1 MDMKDL
7 FQMLAE
13 EKAKNSAAQKK
24 TKKKSKDLQGD
35 FLEAFSSEL
44 KQLKEE
50 EEKQKRE
57 VAAMEAWLTSPTD
70 KGGVQVEEIVGDT
83 EDKLPEIEEIQEVVE
98 QVFEEDKE
106 ILEELVDTPLQEQAL
121 DYLKTKRVEISEEQ
135 VKIKGLEKQI
145 DDVKKSIMSIRLGLQ
160 GSSGGGAVKIKDMDD
175 LDRSTALV
183 NNKFLKYNSAS
194 GKWVGADASGGGS
207 VDFSAVGESIVP
219 STTETYDL
227 GTASKR
233 WKDLFLAGETID
245 LGGTKIS
252 KDSSGDVSFKDGSDN
267 LKKIIVDELHI
278 GNGSNVLKLKSSG
291 GKLKAVDNSNSK
303 ASHDVAFNEITSTPT
318 TLSGYGIT
326 DAQAALVSATNIKT
340 INGTSLLGSG
350 NITISGGGGG
360 DVAFADITSKPT
372 TLAGYGITDA
382 FDGAYSSLSGAPTIP
397 TVSNDFTNADHTKL
411 DGIEA
416 SADVTDTA
424 NVVAALTAGTNVTI
438 AADGTISS
446 ADTNTTYSVGDGGL
460 TQNNF
465 TNALKTKLDGIEAS
479 ADVTDATNVTAAGAL
494 MDGEVTNLAQVKAFD
509 SSDYATAAQGTKA
522 DTAHGWGNHASAGYL
537 TSFTETN
544 DLSSAVTW
552 VNVPNANIT
561 QGSVTQHQA
570 ALSIT
575 ESQISDLGSYITGYT
590 VTQSDVTAHQAALSI
605 TESQISDLGSYAT
618 LASPTLTGTPAAPTA
633 STGTNTTQL
642 ATTAFV
648 QQEITALKALLYA
661 YDQS

>member
-13 EKAKNSAAQKK
+13 EKAKNSAEQKK
-24 TKKKSKDLQGD
+24 TKNKSKDLQGD

-57 VAAMEAWLTSPTD
+57 VAAMEAWLTSPTN

-83 EDKLPEIEEIQEVVE
+83 EDKLPEIQEVVK

-121 DYLKTKRVEISEEQ
+121 DFLKTKRVELSEEQ

-175 LDRSTALV
+175 VDRSTALV
-183 NNKFLKYNSAS
+183 NNKFLKYDSAS
-194 GKWVGADASGGGS
+194 GKFVGADASGGGGS
-207 VDFSAVGESIVP
+207 ADFSSVGEHILP
-219 STTETYDL
+219 SATETYNL
-227 GTASKR
+227 GSATKR
-233 WKDLFLAGETID
+233 WNDLFLAGETID

-267 LKKIIVDELHI
+267 LKKVIVDEIHI
-278 GNGSNVLKLKSSG
+278 GNNGNVLKLKNSG
-291 GKLKAVDNSNSK
+291 GKLKAVDQSDAK
-303 ASHDVAFNEITSTPT
+303 ISHDVTFTEITSTPT

-326 DAQAALVSATNIKT
+326 DAQSALVSGTSIKT
-340 INGTSLLGSG
+340 VNGTSLLGSG
-350 NITISGGGGG
+350 NIAISGGGGG

-372 TLAGYGITDA
+372 TIDGYGITDA

-446 ADTNTTYSVGDGGL
+446 ADTNTTYTVGDGGL

-465 TNALKTKLDGIEAS
+465 TDADHTKLNGIEAS

-494 MDGEVTNLAQVKAFD
+494 MDSEVTNLAEVKAFD

-537 TSFTETN
+537 TS
-544 DLSSAVTW
+544 VT
-552 VNVPNANIT
+552 T
-561 QGSVTQHQA
+561 ST
-570 ALSIT
+570 
-575 ESQISDLGSYITGYT
+575 
-590 VTQSDVTAHQAALSI
+590 TQS
-605 TESQISDLGSYAT
+605 
-618 LASPTLTGTPAAPTA
+618 TGD
-633 STGTNTTQL
+633 NTTKI

-648 QQEITALKALLYA
+648 QQEINALKALLYS

>member
-13 EKAKNSAAQKK
+13 EKAKNSAEQKK

-70 KGGVQVEEIVGDT
+70 KGVVQVEEIVGDT
-83 EDKLPEIEEIQEVVE
+83 EDKLPEIQEVVE

-121 DYLKTKRVEISEEQ
+121 DFLKTKRVELSEEQ

-175 LDRSTALV
+175 VDRSTALV
-183 NNKFLKYNSAS
+183 NNKFLKYDSAS
-194 GKWVGADASGGGS
+194 GKFVGADASGGGGGS
-207 VDFSAVGESIVP
+207 ADFSSVGEHILP
-219 STTETYDL
+219 STTETYNL
-227 GTASKR
+227 GSTTKR
-233 WKDLFLAGETID
+233 WNDLFLSGETIN
-245 LGGTKIS
+245 LGGTKIQ
-252 KDSSGDVSFKDGSDN
+252 KDTNGDVTFKDGSDN
-267 LKKIIVDELHI
+267 LKKVIVDEIHI
-278 GNGSNVLKLKSSG
+278 GNNGNVLKLKNSN
-291 GKLKAVDNSNSK
+291 GKLKAVDDSDAK
-303 ASHDVAFNEITSTPT
+303 ASHDVAFSEISSTPT

-326 DAQAALVSATNIKT
+326 DAQAALVSASNIKT

-350 NITISGGGGG
+350 NISISGGGGG

-382 FDGAYSSLSGAPTIP
+382 FDGAYSSLSGTPTLFDGAYSSLSGVPTLFDGAYNSLTGKPTLFDGAYGSLTGTPTIP
-397 TVSNDFTNADHTKL
+397 TVDST
-411 DGIEA
+411 
-416 SADVTDTA
+416 S
-424 NVVAALTAGTNVTI
+424 
-438 AADGTISS
+438 
-446 ADTNTTYSVGDGGL
+446 
-460 TQNNF
+460 
-465 TNALKTKLDGIEAS
+465 
-479 ADVTDATNVTAAGAL
+479 VTAAGAL
-494 MDGEVTNLAQVKAFD
+494 MDSEVTNLSELKAFD

-537 TSFTETN
+537 TSATT
-544 DLSSAVTW
+544 ST
-552 VNVPNANIT
+552 
-561 QGSVTQHQA
+561 
-570 ALSIT
+570 
-575 ESQISDLGSYITGYT
+575 
-590 VTQSDVTAHQAALSI
+590 TQS
-605 TESQISDLGSYAT
+605 
-618 LASPTLTGTPAAPTA
+618 TGD
-633 STGTNTTQL
+633 NTTKI

-648 QQEITALKALLYA
+648 QQEINALKALLYA

>member
-1 MDMKDL
+1 MNDL

-13 EKAKNSAAQKK
+13 EKAKNSAKQKEE
-24 TKKKSKDLQGD
+24 KKKSKDLQGD

-44 KQLKEE
+44 KQLKEQE
-50 EEKQKRE
+50 EQQKRE
-57 VAAMEAWLTSPTD
+57 VAAMEAWLTSPTEKKD
-70 KGGVQVEEIVGDT
+70 ETIELVVEETDEPAT
-83 EDKLPEIEEIQEVVE
+83 EATDVTEEELEAVE
-98 QVFEEDKE
+98 QVLKEDE
-106 ILEELVDTPLQEQAL
+106 VILEQIADTPLQEQAL
-121 DYLKTKRVEISEEQ
+121 EFLKTKREELTEEQ

-145 DDVKKSIMSIRLGLQ
+145 EDVRKSITSIRLGLQ

-183 NNKFLKYNSAS
+183 NNKFLKYDSAT
-194 GKWVGADASGGGS
+194 GKFVGADASGGGGG
-207 VDFSAVGESIVP
+207 VDLSSVGEHILP

-227 GTASKR
+227 GSTTKR
-233 WKDLFLAGETID
+233 WRDLYLEGQTIN
-245 LGGTKIS
+245 LGGTKIQKNS
-252 KDSSGDVSFKDGSDN
+252 DGDVTFKDSSDN
-267 LKKIIVDELHI
+267 LKKVIVDELHI
-278 GNGSNVLKLKSSG
+278 GNGGNVLKLKSSG
-291 GKLKAVDNSNSK
+291 GKLKAVDNSNAK
-303 ASHDVAFNEITSTPT
+303 ISHDVAFSEISSTPT

-326 DAQAALVSATNIKT
+326 DAQSALVSGTSIKT
-340 INGTSLLGSG
+340 VNGTSLLGSG
-350 NITISGGGGG
+350 NITISGGGG

-382 FDGAYSSLSGAPTIP
+382 FDGAYSSLSGTPTIP
-397 TVSNDFTNADHTKL
+397 TVDST
-411 DGIEA
+411 
-416 SADVTDTA
+416 S
-424 NVVAALTAGTNVTI
+424 
-438 AADGTISS
+438 
-446 ADTNTTYSVGDGGL
+446 
-460 TQNNF
+460 
-465 TNALKTKLDGIEAS
+465 
-479 ADVTDATNVTAAGAL
+479 VTAAGAL
-494 MDGEVTNLAQVKAFD
+494 MDSEVTNLAEVKAFD

-552 VNVPNANIT
+552 ANVPNANIT

-648 QQEITALKALLYA
+648 QQEINALKALLYA

>member
-13 EKAKNSAAQKK
+13 EKAKNSADQKK

-57 VAAMEAWLTSPTD
+57 VAAMEAWLTSPTN

-83 EDKLPEIEEIQEVVE
+83 EDKLPEIQEVVE

-106 ILEELVDTPLQEQAL
+106 ILKELVDTPLQEQAL
-121 DYLKTKRVEISEEQ
+121 DFLKTKRVELSEEQ

-233 WKDLFLAGETID
+233 WNDLFLAGETID

-252 KDSSGDVSFKDGSDN
+252 KDSSGDVSFKDSSDN

-278 GNGSNVLKLKSSG
+278 GNGGNVLKLKSSG

-303 ASHDVAFNEITSTPT
+303 VSHDVAFNEITSTPT

-350 NITISGGGGG
+350 NITVSGGGGG
-360 DVAFADITSKPT
+360 DVAFADVTSKPT
-372 TLAGYGITDA
+372 TIAGYGITDA

-411 DGIEA
+411 NGIEA

-424 NVVAALTAGTNVTI
+424 NVVSALTAGTNVTI

-465 TNALKTKLDGIEAS
+465 TDALKTKLDGIEAS
-479 ADVTDATNVTAAGAL
+479 ADVTDTTNVVAALTAGTNVTIASDGTISSTDTNTTYSVGDGGLTQNNFTDALKTKLDGIEASADVTDTANVTSAGAL
-494 MDGEVTNLAQVKAFD
+494 MDTEVTNLAEVKAFD

-522 DTAHGWGNHASAGYL
+522 DTANGWGNHASAGYL
-537 TSFTETN
+537 TSATT
-544 DLSSAVTW
+544 ST
-552 VNVPNANIT
+552 
-561 QGSVTQHQA
+561 
-570 ALSIT
+570 
-575 ESQISDLGSYITGYT
+575 
-590 VTQSDVTAHQAALSI
+590 TQS
-605 TESQISDLGSYAT
+605 
-618 LASPTLTGTPAAPTA
+618 TGD
-633 STGTNTTQL
+633 NTTKI

>member
-1 MDMKDL
+1 MDMNDL

-13 EKAKNSAAQKK
+13 EKAKNSAKQKEE
-24 TKKKSKDLQGD
+24 KKKSKDLQGD

-44 KQLKEE
+44 KQLKEQE
-50 EEKQKRE
+50 EQQKRE
-57 VAAMEAWLTSPTD
+57 VAAMEAWLTSPTEKKD
-70 KGGVQVEEIVGDT
+70 ETIELVVEETDEPAT
-83 EDKLPEIEEIQEVVE
+83 EATDVTEEELEAVE
-98 QVFEEDKE
+98 QVLKEDE
-106 ILEELVDTPLQEQAL
+106 VILEQIADTPLQEQAL
-121 DYLKTKRVEISEEQ
+121 EFLKTKREELTEEQ

-145 DDVKKSIMSIRLGLQ
+145 EDVRKSITSIRLGLQ

-183 NNKFLKYNSAS
+183 NNKFLKYDSAT
-194 GKWVGADASGGGS
+194 GKFVGADASGGGG
-207 VDFSAVGESIVP
+207 VDLSSVGEHILP

-227 GTASKR
+227 GSTTKR
-233 WKDLFLAGETID
+233 WRDLYLEGQTIN
-245 LGGTKIS
+245 LGGTKIQKNNDGDVTF
-252 KDSSGDVSFKDGSDN
+252 KDSSDN
-267 LKKIIVDELHI
+267 LKKVIVDELHI
-278 GNGSNVLKLKSSG
+278 GNGGGVLKLKSSG
-291 GKLKAVDNSNSK
+291 GKLKAVDETDAK
-303 ASHDVAFNEITSTPT
+303 ISHDVAFSEISSTPT

-326 DAQAALVSATNIKT
+326 DAQSALVSGTSIKT
-340 INGTSLLGSG
+340 VNGTSLLGSG
-350 NITISGGGGG
+350 NITISGGGG

-382 FDGAYSSLSGAPTIP
+382 FDGAYSSLSGTPTIP
-397 TVSNDFTNADHTKL
+397 TVDST
-411 DGIEA
+411 
-416 SADVTDTA
+416 S
-424 NVVAALTAGTNVTI
+424 
-438 AADGTISS
+438 
-446 ADTNTTYSVGDGGL
+446 
-460 TQNNF
+460 
-465 TNALKTKLDGIEAS
+465 
-479 ADVTDATNVTAAGAL
+479 VTAAGAL
-494 MDGEVTNLAQVKAFD
+494 MDSEVTNLAQVKAFD

-522 DTAHGWGNHASAGYL
+522 DTAL
-537 TSFTETN
+537 QSFTETN

-552 VNVPNANIT
+552 ANVPNANIT

-633 STGTNTTQL
+633 STGTDTTQL

-648 QQEITALKALLYA
+648 QQEINALKALLYS

>member
-1 MDMKDL
+1 MDMNDL

-13 EKAKNSAAQKK
+13 EKAKNSAEQKK

-57 VAAMEAWLTSPTD
+57 VAAMEAWLTSPTEKKD
-70 KGGVQVEEIVGDT
+70 EKIELVVEETDEPVT
-83 EDKLPEIEEIQEVVE
+83 EVTDVTEEELEAVE
-98 QVFEEDKE
+98 QVLTEDE
-106 ILEELVDTPLQEQAL
+106 QILERIADTPLQEQAL
-121 DYLKTKRVEISEEQ
+121 EFLKTKREELTEEQ

-145 DDVKKSIMSIRLGLQ
+145 DDVRKSITSIRLGLQ

-175 LDRSTALV
+175 LDRSTAFV
-183 NNKFLKYNSAS
+183 NNKFLKYDSAT
-194 GKWVGADASGGGS
+194 GKFVGADASGGGGG
-207 VDFSAVGESIVP
+207 VDLSSVGEHFLP

-227 GTASKR
+227 GSATKR
-233 WKDLFLAGETID
+233 WRDLYLQDQTIN
-245 LGGTKIS
+245 LGGTKIQKNS
-252 KDSSGDVSFKDGSDN
+252 DGDVTFKDSSDN

-278 GNGSNVLKLKSSG
+278 GNGGNVLKLKSSG
-291 GKLKAVDNSNSK
+291 GKLKAVDNSDAK
-303 ASHDVAFNEITSTPT
+303 VSHDVAFSEISSTPT

-326 DAQAALVSATNIKT
+326 DAQSALVSGTSIKT
-340 INGTSLLGSG
+340 VNGTSLLGSG
-350 NITISGGGGG
+350 NIAISGGGG
-360 DVAFADITSKPT
+360 DVAFSDITSKPT

-382 FDGAYSSLSGAPTIP
+382 FDGAYSSLSGTPTLFDGAYSSLSGTPTLFDGAYDSLSGKPTLFDGAYDSLSGKPTLFDGAYSSLTGKPTIP
-397 TVSNDFTNADHTKL
+397 TVDST
-411 DGIEA
+411 
-416 SADVTDTA
+416 S
-424 NVVAALTAGTNVTI
+424 
-438 AADGTISS
+438 
-446 ADTNTTYSVGDGGL
+446 
-460 TQNNF
+460 
-465 TNALKTKLDGIEAS
+465 
-479 ADVTDATNVTAAGAL
+479 VTAAGAL
-494 MDGEVTNLAQVKAFD
+494 MDSEVTNLAEVKAFD

-648 QQEITALKALLYA
+648 QQEINALKALLYA

>member
-13 EKAKNSAAQKK
+13 EKAKNSAEQKK

-35 FLEAFSSEL
+35 FLEVFSSEL

-70 KGGVQVEEIVGDT
+70 KGVVQVEEIVGDT
-83 EDKLPEIEEIQEVVE
+83 EDKLPEIQEVVE

-121 DYLKTKRVEISEEQ
+121 DFLKTKRVELSEEQ

-175 LDRSTALV
+175 VDRSTALV
-183 NNKFLKYNSAS
+183 NNKFLKYDSAS
-194 GKWVGADASGGGS
+194 GKFVGADASGGGGGS
-207 VDFSAVGESIVP
+207 ADFSSVGEHILP
-219 STTETYDL
+219 STTETYNL
-227 GTASKR
+227 GSTTKR
-233 WKDLFLAGETID
+233 WNDLFLSGETIN
-245 LGGTKIS
+245 LGGTKIQ
-252 KDSSGDVSFKDGSDN
+252 KDTNGDVTFKDGSDN
-267 LKKIIVDELHI
+267 LKKVIVDEIHI
-278 GNGSNVLKLKSSG
+278 GNNGNVLKLKNSN
-291 GKLKAVDNSNSK
+291 GKLKAVDDSDAK
-303 ASHDVAFNEITSTPT
+303 ASHDVAFSEISSTPT

-326 DAQAALVSATNIKT
+326 DAQAALVSASNIKT

-350 NITISGGGGG
+350 NISISGGGGG

-382 FDGAYSSLSGAPTIP
+382 FDGAYSSLSGTPTLFDGAYSSLSGTPTLFDGAYSSLSGVPTLFDGAYNSLTGKPTLFDGAYGSLTGTPTIP
-397 TVSNDFTNADHTKL
+397 TVDST
-411 DGIEA
+411 
-416 SADVTDTA
+416 S
-424 NVVAALTAGTNVTI
+424 
-438 AADGTISS
+438 
-446 ADTNTTYSVGDGGL
+446 
-460 TQNNF
+460 
-465 TNALKTKLDGIEAS
+465 
-479 ADVTDATNVTAAGAL
+479 VTAAGAL
-494 MDGEVTNLAQVKAFD
+494 MDSEVTNLSELKAFD

-537 TSFTETN
+537 TSATT
-544 DLSSAVTW
+544 ST
-552 VNVPNANIT
+552 
-561 QGSVTQHQA
+561 
-570 ALSIT
+570 
-575 ESQISDLGSYITGYT
+575 
-590 VTQSDVTAHQAALSI
+590 TQS
-605 TESQISDLGSYAT
+605 
-618 LASPTLTGTPAAPTA
+618 TGD
-633 STGTNTTQL
+633 NTTKI

-648 QQEITALKALLYA
+648 QQEINALKALLYS

>member
-13 EKAKNSAAQKK
+13 EKAKNSAEQKK
-24 TKKKSKDLQGD
+24 TKNKSKDLQGD

-57 VAAMEAWLTSPTD
+57 VAAMEAWLTSPTN

-83 EDKLPEIEEIQEVVE
+83 EDKLPEIQEVVE

-121 DYLKTKRVEISEEQ
+121 DFLKTKRVELSEEQ

-175 LDRSTALV
+175 VDRSTALV
-183 NNKFLKYNSAS
+183 NNKFLKYDSAS
-194 GKWVGADASGGGS
+194 GKFVGADASGGGGS
-207 VDFSAVGESIVP
+207 ADFSSVGEHILP
-219 STTETYDL
+219 SATETYNL
-227 GTASKR
+227 GSATKR
-233 WKDLFLAGETID
+233 WNDLFLAGETID

-267 LKKIIVDELHI
+267 LKKVIVDEIHI
-278 GNGSNVLKLKSSG
+278 GNNGNVLKLKNSG
-291 GKLKAVDNSNSK
+291 GKLKAVDQSDAK
-303 ASHDVAFNEITSTPT
+303 VSHDVTFSEITSTPT

-326 DAQAALVSATNIKT
+326 DAQSALVSGTSIKT
-340 INGTSLLGSG
+340 VNGTSLLGSG
-350 NITISGGGGG
+350 NIAISGGGGG
-360 DVAFADITSKPT
+360 DVAFAAIKNKPT
-372 TLAGYGITDA
+372 TIDGYGITDA

-416 SADVTDTA
+416 SADVTD
-424 NVVAALTAGTNVTI
+424 
-438 AADGTISS
+438 
-446 ADTNTTYSVGDGGL
+446 
-460 TQNNF
+460 
-465 TNALKTKLDGIEAS
+465 
-479 ADVTDATNVTAAGAL
+479 ATNVTAAGAL
-494 MDGEVTNLAQVKAFD
+494 MDSEVTNLAEVKAFD

-537 TSFTETN
+537 TS
-544 DLSSAVTW
+544 VT
-552 VNVPNANIT
+552 T
-561 QGSVTQHQA
+561 ST
-570 ALSIT
+570 
-575 ESQISDLGSYITGYT
+575 
-590 VTQSDVTAHQAALSI
+590 TQS
-605 TESQISDLGSYAT
+605 
-618 LASPTLTGTPAAPTA
+618 TGD
-633 STGTNTTQL
+633 NTTKI

-648 QQEITALKALLYA
+648 QQEINALKALLYS

>member
-13 EKAKNSAAQKK
+13 EKAKNSAEQKK

-70 KGGVQVEEIVGDT
+70 KGVDQVEEIVGDT
-83 EDKLPEIEEIQEVVE
+83 EDKLPEIQEDVE

-121 DYLKTKRVEISEEQ
+121 DFLKTKRVELSEEQ

-175 LDRSTALV
+175 VDRSTALV
-183 NNKFLKYNSAS
+183 NNKFLKYDSAS
-194 GKWVGADASGGGS
+194 GKFVGADASGGGGGS
-207 VDFSAVGESIVP
+207 ADFSSVGEHILP
-219 STTETYDL
+219 STTETYNL
-227 GTASKR
+227 GSTTKR
-233 WKDLFLAGETID
+233 WNDLFLAGETIN
-245 LGGTKIS
+245 LGGTKIQ
-252 KDSSGDVSFKDGSDN
+252 KDTNGDVTFKDGSDN
-267 LKKIIVDELHI
+267 LKKVIVDEIHI
-278 GNGSNVLKLKSSG
+278 GNNGNVLKLKNSN
-291 GKLKAVDNSNSK
+291 GKLKAVDDSDAK
-303 ASHDVAFNEITSTPT
+303 ASHDVAFSEISSTPT

-326 DAQAALVSATNIKT
+326 DAQAALVSASNIKT

-350 NITISGGGGG
+350 NISISGGGGG

-382 FDGAYSSLSGAPTIP
+382 FDGAYSSLSGTPTLFDGAYSSLSGTPTLFDGAYSSLSGVPTLFDGAYDSLTGKPTLFDGAYGSLTGTPTIP
-397 TVSNDFTNADHTKL
+397 TVDST
-411 DGIEA
+411 
-416 SADVTDTA
+416 S
-424 NVVAALTAGTNVTI
+424 
-438 AADGTISS
+438 
-446 ADTNTTYSVGDGGL
+446 
-460 TQNNF
+460 
-465 TNALKTKLDGIEAS
+465 
-479 ADVTDATNVTAAGAL
+479 VTAAGAL
-494 MDGEVTNLAQVKAFD
+494 MDSEVTNLSELKAFD

-537 TSFTETN
+537 TS
-544 DLSSAVTW
+544 VT
-552 VNVPNANIT
+552 T
-561 QGSVTQHQA
+561 ST
-570 ALSIT
+570 
-575 ESQISDLGSYITGYT
+575 
-590 VTQSDVTAHQAALSI
+590 TQSAGD
-605 TESQISDLGSYAT
+605 
-618 LASPTLTGTPAAPTA
+618 
-633 STGTNTTQL
+633 NTTKI

-648 QQEITALKALLYA
+648 QQEINALKALLYA

>member
-1 MDMKDL
+1 MNDL

-13 EKAKNSAAQKK
+13 EKAKNSAEQKK

-57 VAAMEAWLTSPTD
+57 VAAMEAWLTSPTEKKD
-70 KGGVQVEEIVGDT
+70 EKIELVVEETDEPVT
-83 EDKLPEIEEIQEVVE
+83 EVTDVTEEELEAVE
-98 QVFEEDKE
+98 QVLTEDE
-106 ILEELVDTPLQEQAL
+106 QILERIADTPLQEQAL
-121 DYLKTKRVEISEEQ
+121 EFLKTKREELTEEQ

-145 DDVKKSIMSIRLGLQ
+145 DDVRKSITSIRLGLQ

-183 NNKFLKYNSAS
+183 NNKFLKYDSAT
-194 GKWVGADASGGGS
+194 GKFVGADASGGGGG
-207 VDFSAVGESIVP
+207 VDLSSVGEHILP

-227 GTASKR
+227 GSATKR
-233 WKDLFLAGETID
+233 WRDLYLQGQTIN
-245 LGGTKIS
+245 LGGTKIQKNS
-252 KDSSGDVSFKDGSDN
+252 DGDVTFKDSSDN

-278 GNGSNVLKLKSSG
+278 GNGGNVLKLKSSG
-291 GKLKAVDNSNSK
+291 GKLKAVDNSDAK
-303 ASHDVAFNEITSTPT
+303 VSHDVAFSEISSTPT

-326 DAQAALVSATNIKT
+326 DAQSALVSGTSIKT
-340 INGTSLLGSG
+340 VNGTSLLGSG
-350 NITISGGGGG
+350 NIAISGGGG
-360 DVAFADITSKPT
+360 DVAFSDITSKPT

-382 FDGAYSSLSGAPTIP
+382 FDGAYSSLSGTPTLFDGAYDSLSGKPTLFDGAYSSLTGKPTIP
-397 TVSNDFTNADHTKL
+397 TVDST
-411 DGIEA
+411 
-416 SADVTDTA
+416 S
-424 NVVAALTAGTNVTI
+424 
-438 AADGTISS
+438 
-446 ADTNTTYSVGDGGL
+446 
-460 TQNNF
+460 
-465 TNALKTKLDGIEAS
+465 
-479 ADVTDATNVTAAGAL
+479 VTAAGAL
-494 MDGEVTNLAQVKAFD
+494 MDSEVTNLAEVKAFD

-544 DLSSAVTW
+544 DLSSVVTW

-648 QQEITALKALLYA
+648 QQEINALKALLYA

>member
-83 EDKLPEIEEIQEVVE
+83 EDKLPEIEEIQEVVK

-233 WKDLFLAGETID
+233 WNDLFLAGETID

-252 KDSSGDVSFKDGSDN
+252 KDSSGDVSFKDSSDN

-278 GNGSNVLKLKSSG
+278 GNGGNVLKLKSSG
-291 GKLKAVDNSNSK
+291 GKLKAVDNSDAK
-303 ASHDVAFNEITSTPT
+303 ASHDVAFSEISSTPT

-326 DAQAALVSATNIKT
+326 DAQAALVSASNIKT

-350 NITISGGGGG
+350 NISISGGGG

-411 DGIEA
+411 NGIEA

-424 NVVAALTAGTNVTI
+424 NVVSALTAGTNVTI

-465 TNALKTKLDGIEAS
+465 TDALKTKLDGIEAS
-479 ADVTDATNVTAAGAL
+479 ADVTDTTNVVAALTAGTNVTIASDGTISSTDTNTTYSVGDGGLTQNNFTDALKTKLDGIEASADVTDTANVTSAGAL
-494 MDGEVTNLAQVKAFD
+494 MDTEVTNLAEVKAFD

-522 DTAHGWGNHASAGYL
+522 DTANGWGNHASAGYL
-537 TSFTETN
+537 TSATT
-544 DLSSAVTW
+544 ST
-552 VNVPNANIT
+552 
-561 QGSVTQHQA
+561 
-570 ALSIT
+570 
-575 ESQISDLGSYITGYT
+575 
-590 VTQSDVTAHQAALSI
+590 TQS
-605 TESQISDLGSYAT
+605 
-618 LASPTLTGTPAAPTA
+618 TGD
-633 STGTNTTQL
+633 NTTKI

>member
-13 EKAKNSAAQKK
+13 EKAKNSAEQKK

-70 KGGVQVEEIVGDT
+70 KGVVQVEEIVGDT
-83 EDKLPEIEEIQEVVE
+83 EDKLPEIQEVVE

-121 DYLKTKRVEISEEQ
+121 DFLKTKRVELSEEQ

-175 LDRSTALV
+175 VDRSTALV
-183 NNKFLKYNSAS
+183 NNKFLKYDSAS
-194 GKWVGADASGGGS
+194 GKFVGADASGGGGGS
-207 VDFSAVGESIVP
+207 ADFSSVGEHILP
-219 STTETYDL
+219 STTETYNL
-227 GTASKR
+227 GSTTKR
-233 WKDLFLAGETID
+233 WNDLFLSGETIN
-245 LGGTKIS
+245 LGGTKIQ
-252 KDSSGDVSFKDGSDN
+252 KDTNGDVTFKDGSDN
-267 LKKIIVDELHI
+267 LKKVIVDEIHI
-278 GNGSNVLKLKSSG
+278 GNNGNVLKLKNSN
-291 GKLKAVDNSNSK
+291 GKLKAVDDSDAK
-303 ASHDVAFNEITSTPT
+303 ASHDVAFSEISSTPT

-326 DAQAALVSATNIKT
+326 DAQAALVSASNIKT

-350 NITISGGGGG
+350 NISISGGGG

-382 FDGAYSSLSGAPTIP
+382 FDGAYSSLSGTPTLFDGAYSSLSGVPTLFDGAYNSLTGKPTLFDGAYGSLTGTPTIP
-397 TVSNDFTNADHTKL
+397 TVDST
-411 DGIEA
+411 
-416 SADVTDTA
+416 S
-424 NVVAALTAGTNVTI
+424 
-438 AADGTISS
+438 
-446 ADTNTTYSVGDGGL
+446 
-460 TQNNF
+460 
-465 TNALKTKLDGIEAS
+465 
-479 ADVTDATNVTAAGAL
+479 VTAAGAL
-494 MDGEVTNLAQVKAFD
+494 MDSEVTNLSELKAFD

-537 TSFTETN
+537 TSATT
-544 DLSSAVTW
+544 ST
-552 VNVPNANIT
+552 
-561 QGSVTQHQA
+561 
-570 ALSIT
+570 
-575 ESQISDLGSYITGYT
+575 
-590 VTQSDVTAHQAALSI
+590 TQS
-605 TESQISDLGSYAT
+605 
-618 LASPTLTGTPAAPTA
+618 TGD
-633 STGTNTTQL
+633 NTTKI

-648 QQEITALKALLYA
+648 QQEINALKALLYA

>member
-1 MDMKDL
+1 MDMNDL

-13 EKAKNSAAQKK
+13 EKAKNSAKQKEE
-24 TKKKSKDLQGD
+24 KKKSKDLQGD

-44 KQLKEE
+44 KQLKEQE
-50 EEKQKRE
+50 ENQKRE

-83 EDKLPEIEEIQEVVE
+83 EDKLPEIEEIQEVVK

-135 VKIKGLEKQI
+135 VKMKGLEKQI

-194 GKWVGADASGGGS
+194 CKWVGADASGGGS

-233 WKDLFLAGETID
+233 WNDLFLAGETID

-252 KDSSGDVSFKDGSDN
+252 KDSSGDVSFKDSSDN
-267 LKKIIVDELHI
+267 LKKVIVDELHI
-278 GNGSNVLKLKSSG
+278 GNGGNVLKLKSSG
-291 GKLKAVDNSNSK
+291 GKLKAVDNSNAK
-303 ASHDVAFNEITSTPT
+303 ISHDVDFSEISSTPT

-326 DAQAALVSATNIKT
+326 DAQSALVSGTSIKT
-340 INGTSLLGSG
+340 VNGTSLLGSG
-350 NITISGGGGG
+350 NITISGGGG
-360 DVAFADITSKPT
+360 DVAFSDITSKPT

-411 DGIEA
+411 NGIEA

-424 NVVAALTAGTNVTI
+424 NVVSALTAGTNVTI

-465 TNALKTKLDGIEAS
+465 TDALKTKLDGIEAS
-479 ADVTDATNVTAAGAL
+479 ADVTDTANVTSAGAL
-494 MDGEVTNLAQVKAFD
+494 MDTEVTNLAEVKAFD

-522 DTAHGWGNHASAGYL
+522 DTANGWGNHASAGYL
-537 TSFTETN
+537 TSATT
-544 DLSSAVTW
+544 ST
-552 VNVPNANIT
+552 
-561 QGSVTQHQA
+561 
-570 ALSIT
+570 
-575 ESQISDLGSYITGYT
+575 
-590 VTQSDVTAHQAALSI
+590 TQS
-605 TESQISDLGSYAT
+605 
-618 LASPTLTGTPAAPTA
+618 TGD
-633 STGTNTTQL
+633 NTTKI

-648 QQEITALKALLYA
+648 QQEINALKALLYA